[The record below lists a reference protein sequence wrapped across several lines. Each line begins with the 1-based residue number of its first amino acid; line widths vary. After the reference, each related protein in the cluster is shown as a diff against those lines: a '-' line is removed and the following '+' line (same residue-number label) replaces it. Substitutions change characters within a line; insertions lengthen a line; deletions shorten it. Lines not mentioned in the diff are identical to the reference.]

1 MFPGD
6 YIFLV
11 FIYLKPLLFI
21 AIIIWFFIE
30 NRKKKVEMKRLEAK
44 IDKIL
49 ETLRNKDT
57 ASLWEYPRNTKTTGI
72 FFGVKLNF
80 DYFFLNNN

>member
-6 YIFLV
+6 YFFLV

-30 NRKKKVEMKRLEAK
+30 NRKKKVEIQRLEAK
-44 IDKIL
+44 IDKLL
-49 ETLRNKDT
+49 EK
-57 ASLWEYPRNTKTTGI
+57 
-72 FFGVKLNF
+72 
-80 DYFFLNNN
+80 LNNNQ